1 MTKTMQE
8 LDSAFRLLSTIS
20 VRGDDVE
27 SMAVA
32 KSKIKMVFL
41 ELEKQNPEQEKEAKK
56 DG

>member
-8 LDSAFRLLSTIS
+8 LDSAFRLLSTIY

-32 KSKIKMVFL
+32 KSKIKTVFL
-41 ELEKQNPEQEKEAKK
+41 ELEKMNSEQEKEAEK

>member
-1 MTKTMQE
+1 MTKIMQE
-8 LDSAFRLLSTIS
+8 LDAAFRLMATIS

-41 ELEKQNPEQEKEAKK
+41 ELGKQNPEQEKEA
-56 DG
+56 

>member
-1 MTKTMQE
+1 MEKIMQE
-8 LDSAFRLLSTIS
+8 LDAAFRLLSTIA

-41 ELEKQNPEQEKEAKK
+41 ELEKQNHEQEKEAEK

>member
-1 MTKTMQE
+1 MTKTMHE
-8 LDSAFRLLSTIS
+8 LDVAFRLLSTIA

-41 ELEKQNPEQEKEAKK
+41 ELEKQNHEQEKEAEK

>member
-8 LDSAFRLLSTIS
+8 LDAAFRLLSTIS

-41 ELEKQNPEQEKEAKK
+41 ELEKQISEQEKEDEK

>member
-8 LDSAFRLLSTIS
+8 LDAAFRLLSTIY

-32 KSKIKMVFL
+32 KSKIKAVFL
-41 ELEKQNPEQEKEAKK
+41 ELEKMNSEQEKEAKK

>member
-8 LDSAFRLLSTIS
+8 LDVAFRLLSTIA

-41 ELEKQNPEQEKEAKK
+41 ELEKQNHEQEKEAEK

>member
-8 LDSAFRLLSTIS
+8 LDAAFRLLSTIA

-32 KSKIKMVFL
+32 KSKIKVAFL
-41 ELEKQNPEQEKEAKK
+41 ELEKQKSEQEKEAKK
-56 DG
+56 GG

>member
-8 LDSAFRLLSTIS
+8 LYSAFRLLSTIS

-41 ELEKQNPEQEKEAKK
+41 ELEKQISEQEKEAKK

>member
-8 LDSAFRLLSTIS
+8 LDAAFRLLSTIS

-41 ELEKQNPEQEKEAKK
+41 ELEKMNSEQEKEAKK